1 MLYYTIYIKNLNN
14 GTGYIDIALEDEQL
28 LKDFAQ
34 YLDIGIR
41 THRSYPM
48 TNPVGSKTS
57 GGQFTLNIAEVVAI
71 TVSAPK

>member
-34 YLDIGIR
+34 FLDIGIR
-41 THRSYPM
+41 PHRSYPM
-48 TNPVGSKTS
+48 MNPAGSKTA